1 MTQGTCNKVFGKSS
15 WTLIYFPDWL
25 LSPKMLDDL
34 DDDEGVNEFVEW
46 YHNYKQSKM
55 KIDT

>member
-1 MTQGTCNKVFGKSS
+1 
-15 WTLIYFPDWL
+15 
-25 LSPKMLDDL
+25 MLDDL